1 MSELDDL
8 EAYESPDRARIGSAT
23 AQKKYAACRNRDR
36 NARERAVMRSRRNRL
51 SDREA
56 DAIYARVL
64 AEIRA
69 RT

>member
-1 MSELDDL
+1 MSSELDDL
-8 EAYESPDRARIGSAT
+8 EAYVAPEPRITSAKDQRRRAHL
-23 AQKKYAACRNRDR
+23 RNVDR
-36 NARERAVMRSRRNRL
+36 NARERAIMRRKAV
-51 SDREA
+51 SDKEA